1 MHGGKHL
8 SNITRVL
15 AMLAVILAVPFVV
28 HAQTAT
34 INGTVTDPTG
44 AVVPHAKVTAVNA
57 ATNAVRDAE
66 TGDAGTYTVPNLPPG
81 IYDVTIDKAG
91 LKSVKFS
98 AVTLTVDQAL
108 TLDLKMEISSTS
120 QTVTVEGTSVTPVN
134 TTDAQV
140 SNVISSKQ
148 IQELPLILRDPY
160 QLVLLT
166 PGSTQTNTGLGG
178 FSINGARE
186 QTNNFQLDGT
196 NNNDPGV
203 PAGGLVTLNPDATE
217 EFRVITT
224 NYLPEF
230 GRNSGSVIDIIT
242 RSGTNDIH
250 GDVYYF
256 GRWSALGAR
265 DFFNQTGGQSPYV
278 RNTFGAAV
286 GGPLIKNKLFYFFNY
301 EGNRFST
308 STTTLALVPTK
319 AFKTGIFSFPD
330 ANTGQIS
337 NVDVSTPL
345 SVNNATGLA
354 LDPQTQ
360 KLLNFYHA
368 GNGPSQIAGVSDQF
382 FFADSDLFN
391 ANSYTAKVDYN
402 ITARNTLSIRYI
414 ANNSS
419 DNGGSSDIL
428 PGIGGVP
435 SKGLTQNLNG
445 HLATILRPTL
455 QNDFYAGGVRSS
467 PNFGCN
473 GISTIDSLSLGGVD
487 AFGRGR
493 DWFLPGFTSISC
505 GNLGDSNAQQRR
517 FGVYDIG
524 DNVTW
529 TKGRHTMKFGFEF
542 DDNYENNFNSFSSR
556 STPNFAI
563 FGNTNVSALQ
573 GVSAFNPTVED
584 AVWGLLGGVF
594 QESQAMFYTSGGT
607 RVATDERDFRERD
620 MYGYF
625 QDQFKIKSNF
635 TFNYGLRYEWDG
647 VPWVVGNQLT
657 SISGAALAGPA
668 PIQFT
673 TVTRGGSNP
682 LYVNDTKGFEPRIGF
697 AWDPFKDGKT
707 SVRAGFGYFR
717 DRDFFNITG
726 DTRANPPL
734 ELPFVNSAFASVGFT
749 PADQISNI
757 PVPITQPAPSNT
769 LVDATFL
776 PPTFSPPI
784 NSLAFPATIS
794 PNFHVAYVQQRSFG
808 IQRDLGHHFTAEVN
822 YVGNKGNRLLRVVDG
837 NPPIPALVAQ
847 LRAFCQNPTNAFG
860 CVDTPTDSTVQGF
873 NLYAGQ
879 QLGVLPFNAVNNS
892 AAFHANTVASIANSN
907 YNGLQSTLTRQFS
920 KGISFQANYTW
931 SHAIDDGSDPFR
943 PQQNNTV
950 FPANTFELK
959 REKGSSSFDVR
970 HRFVANYTAE
980 LPFGRGKDRLNDGL
994 VGRALEGWSWSGIVV
1009 LQSGFPFDIF
1019 APGIDSDATGA
1030 TQRADFN
1037 PNGTKVPVTMPLT
1050 QTGPNVGLFSFP
1062 AFGGPGNLGRNRFVG
1077 PGYKNFDMVIA
1088 KNTKISERVRLEF
1101 RSEFYN
1107 VFNHPNFQQPDNFIS
1122 DGAAFGQ
1129 STAEVGRNDGTT
1141 GARQLQFGMKL
1152 HF

>member
-1 MHGGKHL
+1 MNVEKHL
-8 SNITRVL
+8 SKITRVL
-15 AMLAVILAVPFVV
+15 AMLAVTLVGPFVV

-34 INGTVTDPTG
+34 INGTVTDPSG

-66 TGDAGTYTVPNLPPG
+66 TGDAGTYTVSNLSPG
-81 IYDVTIDKAG
+81 IYDVTIEKSG
-91 LKSVKFS
+91 LKSLKFS
-98 AVTLTVDQAL
+98 AVSLTVDEAL
-108 TLDLKMEISSTS
+108 TLDAKLEISVSS
-120 QTVTVEGTSVTPVN
+120 QTVTVEGTNVIPTN

-140 SNVISSKQ
+140 SNVITSKQ

-286 GGPLIKNKLFYFFNY
+286 GGPVIKNKLFYFFDY

-308 STTTLALVPTK
+308 STTTEALVPTA

-330 ANTGQIS
+330 SQTGQVS
-337 NVDVSTPL
+337 NVNVSMPN
-345 SVNNATGLA
+345 SINNATGLA

-360 KLLNFYHA
+360 KLLNFYPA

-382 FFADSDLFN
+382 FFADADLFN
-391 ANSYTAKVDYN
+391 ASNYTAKVDYN
-402 ITARNTLSIRYI
+402 ITARNTLIVRYI
-414 ANNSS
+414 ANNST

-435 SKGLTQNLNG
+435 SKGLTQSLNG
-445 HLATILRPTL
+445 HLTTTLRATL
-455 QNDFYAGGVRSS
+455 QNDLYAGGIRSS
-467 PNFGCN
+467 PNFACN

-493 DWFLPGFTSISC
+493 DWALPAFTQISC
-505 GNLGDSNAQQRR
+505 INLGDSNAQQRR

-529 TKGRHTMKFGFEF
+529 TKGRHTMKFGIEF
-542 DDNYENNFNSFSSR
+542 DDSYENNFNSFSSR

-563 FGNTNVSALQ
+563 FGNTNESALQ

-607 RVATDERDFRERD
+607 RVSTDERDFRERD

-647 VPWVVGNQLT
+647 VPWVVSDQLT
-657 SISGAALAGPA
+657 SISAAALAGPA
-668 PIQFT
+668 PVQFR

-757 PVPITQPAPSNT
+757 PVPVTQPAPTNS

-776 PPTFSPPI
+776 PPTFTPPV

-822 YVGNKGNRLLRVVDG
+822 YVGNKGNRLLRVIDG

-847 LRAFCQNPTNAFG
+847 LRAFCQNPSNAFG
-860 CVDTPTDSTVQGF
+860 CIDTPTQSTVQGF

-907 YNGLQSTLTRQFS
+907 YNGLQTTLTRQFS

-980 LPFGRGKDRLNDGL
+980 LPFGRGKDHLNNGL

-1019 APGIDSDATGA
+1019 APGIDSDGTGA

-1037 PNGTKVPVTMPLT
+1037 PNGTRVPVTMPLT

-1088 KNTKISERVRLEF
+1088 KNTKLSERVRLEF

-1122 DGAAFGQ
+1122 DGSAFGQ

>member
-1 MHGGKHL
+1 MNVEKHL
-8 SNITRVL
+8 SKITRVL
-15 AMLAVILAVPFVV
+15 AMLAVTLVGPFVV

-34 INGTVTDPTG
+34 INGTVTDPSG

-57 ATNAVRDAE
+57 ATNAVTDAE
-66 TGDAGTYTVPNLPPG
+66 TGDAGTYTVSNLSPG
-81 IYDVTIDKAG
+81 IYDEPIEKAG
-91 LKSVKFS
+91 LKSLKFS
-98 AVTLTVDQAL
+98 AVSLTVDEAL
-108 TLDLKMEISSTS
+108 TLDAKLEISVSS
-120 QTVTVEGTSVTPVN
+120 QTVTVEGTNVIPTN

-140 SNVISSKQ
+140 SNVITSKQ

-286 GGPLIKNKLFYFFNY
+286 GGPVIKNKLFYFFNY

-308 STTTLALVPTK
+308 STTTLALVPTD

-345 SVNNATGLA
+345 SPNNATGLA

-360 KLLNFYHA
+360 KLLNFYPH

-402 ITARNTLSIRYI
+402 ITARNTLGIRYI
-414 ANNSS
+414 ANNSN
-419 DNGGSSDIL
+419 DNGGSTDLL

-445 HLATILRPTL
+445 HLATTLSATL
-455 QNDFYAGGVRSS
+455 QNDFYAGAVRSS

-493 DWFLPGFTSISC
+493 DWALPAFTQISC
-505 GNLGDSNAQQRR
+505 VNLGDSNGQQRR

-529 TKGRHTMKFGFEF
+529 TKGRHTMKFGIEF
-542 DDNYENNFNSFSSR
+542 DDSYENNFNSFSSR

-563 FGNTNVSALQ
+563 FGNTNESALQ

-607 RVATDERDFRERD
+607 RVSTDERDFRERD

-647 VPWVVGNQLT
+647 VPWVVGNKLS
-657 SISGAALAGPA
+657 SISAAALAGTA
-668 PIQFT
+668 PVQFR

-757 PVPITQPAPSNT
+757 PVPVTQPAPTNS

-776 PPTFSPPI
+776 PPTFTPPV

-822 YVGNKGNRLLRVVDG
+822 YVGNKGNRLLRVIDG

-847 LRAFCQNPTNAFG
+847 LRAFCQNPSNAFG
-860 CVDTPTDSTVQGF
+860 CIDTPTQSTVQGF

-907 YNGLQSTLTRQFS
+907 YNGLQTTLTRQFS

-980 LPFGRGKDRLNDGL
+980 LPFGRGKDHLNNGL

-1019 APGIDSDATGA
+1019 APGIDSDGTGA

-1037 PNGTKVPVTMPLT
+1037 PNGTRVPVTMPLT

-1088 KNTKISERVRLEF
+1088 KNTKISERFRLEF

-1122 DGAAFGQ
+1122 DGSAFGQ